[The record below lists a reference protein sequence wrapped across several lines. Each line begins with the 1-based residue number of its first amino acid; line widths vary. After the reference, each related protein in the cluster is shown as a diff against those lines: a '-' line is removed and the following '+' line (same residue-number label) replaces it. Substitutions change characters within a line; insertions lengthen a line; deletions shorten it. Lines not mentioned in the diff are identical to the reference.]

1 MSQGAL
7 TKAARAWGA
16 SLGFVANFRDR
27 WGLVTST
34 RELVAELCRQYLR
47 STEHSASLVMA
58 AQELLENLAKYAA
71 VDGTFEFRLALDGG
85 VPRATL
91 RTENAATEEH
101 LARAVA
107 HLERIT
113 AAAEPLLLY
122 DQWVASS
129 GDREG
134 SHLGL
139 IRLRAEAG
147 LSLQF
152 SSRAGRLCIEASG
165 SVEPREA
172 LS

>member
-1 MSQGAL
+1 
-7 TKAARAWGA
+7 
-16 SLGFVANFRDR
+16 
-27 WGLVTST
+27 
-34 RELVAELCRQYLR
+34 
-47 STEHSASLVMA
+47 
-58 AQELLENLAKYAA
+58 
-71 VDGTFEFRLALDGG
+71 
-85 VPRATL
+85 
-91 RTENAATEEH
+91 
-101 LARAVA
+101 
-107 HLERIT
+107 
-113 AAAEPLLLY
+113 LY